1 MTATQPNPLTRAD
14 TFFGVCQALG
24 DDLGFNPIFLRVAL
38 AGMLFWNPWVAIS
51 SYAAGGIIV
60 LASRLL
66 APEPRA
72 KQTAAPDAAAA
83 EEAPV
88 AEAAA
93 PASAGDNDARQE
105 LATAA

>member
-38 AGMLFWNPWVAIS
+38 AGMLFWNPWVAIA
-51 SYAAGGIIV
+51 SYAAGGVIV

-72 KQTAAPDAAAA
+72 KRTAAPAAASPEPA
-83 EEAPV
+83 LV
-88 AEAAA
+88 AEATATT
-93 PASAGDNDARQE
+93 PTSDNDARQE